1 MFDTTC
7 CNPVIIR
14 FNAFEIIIIF
24 PYKILN
30 LNLLFGR
37 FYLMRRIV
45 YILIITECVLTS
57 LLAQQSTYDFLR
69 TDVSAR
75 TAALN
80 GSFVSMKD
88 DPNVLFY
95 NPASIGTITIPK
107 VSISYIDHLMDIN
120 AGTLSYGQNIEG
132 IGSVGA
138 GIIYMN
144 YGYFNRTDE
153 FLNVL
158 GTFGATE
165 LALAAGIAAHYD
177 ENTLVGINI
186 KYIYSSIAEY
196 TSTGLAAD
204 LGFLY
209 DIPSQNLTI
218 GGSVLNIGRQLKT
231 YAGVNELLPLDVK
244 LGITKRPEHLPVFLN
259 IDFHQLNENNGNFI
273 DRFSN
278 FTIGAEFLMS
288 KSLRLRVG
296 YNNKQRQDLKT
307 GTTTGLGGF
316 SLGGGLVLKDYQ
328 IDYAYNSY
336 GDFGGI
342 QRFSLEINL

>member
-1 MFDTTC
+1 MK
-7 CNPVIIR
+7 R
-14 FNAFEIIIIF
+14 
-24 PYKILN
+24 IL
-30 LNLLFGR
+30 
-37 FYLMRRIV
+37 
-45 YILIITECVLTS
+45 YILIITGYSWTTVF
-57 LLAQQSTYDFLR
+57 AQQAVYDFLR

-95 NPASIGTITIPK
+95 NPASIGTLTIPRLS
-107 VSISYIDHLMDIN
+107 VSYVNHLLDVN

-132 IGSVGA
+132 LGSVGA

-144 YGYFNRTDE
+144 YGSFDRTDE

-158 GTFGATE
+158 GSFGATD
-165 LALAAGIAAHYD
+165 LALVAGIAGHYD
-177 ENTLVGINI
+177 DDILVGINA

-196 TSTGLAAD
+196 NSTALAVD

-209 DIPSQNLTI
+209 DIPSQNLSI
-218 GGSVLNIGRQLKT
+218 GGSVLNIGKQLKT
-231 YAGVNELLPLDVK
+231 YAGVTELLPLDVK
-244 LGITKRPEHLPVFLN
+244 IGITKRPEHLPVFLN
-259 IDFHQLNENNGNFI
+259 LDFHRLNESGANFF

-288 KSLRLRVG
+288 KSLRLRAG
-296 YNNKQRQDLKT
+296 FNNKQRKDLKT
-307 GTTTGLGGF
+307 GTTAGLGGF
-316 SLGGGLVLKDYQ
+316 SLGFGLVLKEYQ

-342 QRFSLEINL
+342 QRFSIGINL